1 MTQSTEILNFVNEL
15 NDEPQKQYC
24 ICLTT
29 DFVAPKWGG
38 VETHSFQLASHLIER
53 GHKVIMITSMFQ
65 GVREGVR
72 VLGNGMKVYHLP
84 LLPLI
89 HNDVSLV
96 AKYNILP
103 VIRQILVREQVDIC
117 HGHLS
122 TSITAAMV
130 VFYAKLLGLRTV
142 FTEHS
147 NFSTH

>member
-1 MTQSTEILNFVNEL
+1 
-15 NDEPQKQYC
+15 
-24 ICLTT
+24 
-29 DFVAPKWGG
+29 
-38 VETHSFQLASHLIER
+38 
-53 GHKVIMITSMFQ
+53 MITSMYQ

-84 LLPLI
+84 LLPII
-89 HNDVSLV
+89 HNDVSLI
-96 AKYNILP
+96 AKYNIFP
-103 VIRQILVREQVDIC
+103 VIRQILVREQVEIC

-147 NFSTH
+147 NFSTHQFENLNCNKLAQWYLKEADATIAVSQACKENFSLRTKVSP